1 LRHFS
6 VLGVR
11 VVDTYRPVALQ
22 MMHGL
27 MRAPDRRCRSVFF
40 VNAHTL
46 NVAAD
51 EPDFRRVLESA
62 DVVLNDGTGVRWA
75 ARQRG
80 ITLRDNLNGTDLIPA
95 FFAATRGRGHRFFL
109 LGAARE
115 TIGDAAE
122 FARRQFQGWELAGYH
137 HGYVHDDGDR
147 VVDQIN
153 AARPD
158 LLLVGM
164 GNPLQER
171 WIHRHQPHLKVPLAV
186 GVGGLFDYWGGKLER
201 APHWVRKWGSEWVHL
216 LLRQPHKCRRYLV
229 GNPKFLYRM
238 TRALKE
244 DLARMRAADTDG
256 TATNAIAGT
265 IRRDLEI
272 LEVMSKES

>member
-1 LRHFS
+1 
-6 VLGVR
+6 
-11 VVDTYRPVALQ
+11 
-22 MMHGL
+22 MMYSL
-27 MRAPDRRCRSVFF
+27 MCAPDRRCRSVFF

-51 EPDFRRVLESA
+51 EPDFRQVLESA
-62 DVVLNDGTGVRWA
+62 DVVFNDGTGVRWA

-122 FARRQFQGWELAGYH
+122 FARRQFQGWDLAGYH
-137 HGYVHDDGDR
+137 HGYIHDGGGEQ

-171 WIHRHQPHLKVPLAV
+171 WIHRHQPRLNVPLAV
-186 GVGGLFDYWGGKLER
+186 AVGGLFDYWSGGLER
-201 APHWVRKWGSEWVHL
+201 APSWVRKWGSEWVHL
-216 LLRQPHKCRRYLV
+216 LVRQPHKWRRYVL

-238 TRALKE
+238 TRALKN
-244 DLARMRAADTDG
+244 DLARMRAADVED
-256 TATNAIAGT
+256 TAPGAIPRGPEFVEAMSAGA
-265 IRRDLEI
+265 
-272 LEVMSKES
+272 VMRHDA